1 MQHTQPHPDGAR
13 LGEVVESTS
22 TGFTTHCY
30 RLDELPP
37 LGGLVRGGE
46 TAQVYGIVYA
56 ASTRSI
62 DPARHPIPRGADVD
76 TEEAV
81 YRENPQLE
89 RLLVS
94 EFHSVIVG
102 YRRGGEVV
110 RHLTQRP
117 PRIHSFVRECASEE
131 LREFSRSMD
140 FAPLLLAAPTTAQD
154 EVLAAFLRLARDSHP
169 DPDGFLVRAGRELVA
184 YFPGQTQR
192 LSGVLRRLAW

>member
-1 MQHTQPHPDGAR
+1 MGEKPQDGLR

-62 DPARHPIPRGADVD
+62 DPARHPIPRGADAD
-76 TEEAV
+76 TEEEV
-81 YRENPQLE
+81 YRDNPQLE

-94 EFHSVIVG
+94 EFQSVIVG
-102 YRRGGEVV
+102 YRRGDEVV
-110 RHLTQRP
+110 RHLPSLP
-117 PRIHSFVRECASEE
+117 PRIHSFVRECGGDE
-131 LREFSRSMD
+131 LREFSASMD
-140 FAPLLLAAPTTAQD
+140 FAPLLLAAATPAQD
-154 EVLAAFLRLARDSHP
+154 EVLAAFLRLARDSHA
-169 DPDGFLVRAGRELVA
+169 DPDGFLVRAGRELVGH
-184 YFPGQTQR
+184 FPGQALR
-192 LSGVLRRLAW
+192 LASVLRRLAW

>member
-1 MQHTQPHPDGAR
+1 MQDTQPHPKGAR

-22 TGFTTHCY
+22 TGFITHCY

-62 DPARHPIPRGADVD
+62 DPARHPIPRGAGADS
-76 TEEAV
+76 EEDV
-81 YRENPQLE
+81 YRDNPQLE

-94 EFHSVIVG
+94 EFKSVTVG
-102 YRRGGEVV
+102 YRNGGEVV
-110 RHLTQRP
+110 RHLPPLP
-117 PRIHSFVRECASEE
+117 PRIHSFVRECGGDE
-131 LREFSRSMD
+131 LREFSASMD
-140 FAPLLLAAPTTAQD
+140 FAPLLLAAATTAQD

-169 DPDGFLVRAGRELVA
+169 DPDGFLVGAGRELVTH
-184 YFPGQTQR
+184 FPGQAQR
-192 LSGVLRRLAW
+192 LGGVLRRLAW

>member
-1 MQHTQPHPDGAR
+1 MVEKSQNGAR

-46 TAQVYGIVYA
+46 TVQVYGIVYA

-62 DPARHPIPRGADVD
+62 DPARHPIPRGSDVES
-76 TEEAV
+76 EEDV
-81 YRENPQLE
+81 YRDNPQLE

-94 EFHSVIVG
+94 EFQSVIVG
-102 YRRGGEVV
+102 YRLDDQVTRQ
-110 RHLTQRP
+110 LPPRP
-117 PRIHSFVRECASEE
+117 PRIHSFVRGCAGEE
-131 LREFSRSMD
+131 VREFSASMD
-140 FAPLLLAAPTTAQD
+140 FAPLLLAASTTAQD

-184 YFPGQTQR
+184 HFPGQAQR
-192 LSGVLRRLAW
+192 LGGVLRRLAW

>member
-1 MQHTQPHPDGAR
+1 MSEKPQAGVR

-62 DPARHPIPRGADVD
+62 DPARHPIPRGADAD
-76 TEEAV
+76 SEEEV
-81 YRENPQLE
+81 YRDNPQLE

-94 EFHSVIVG
+94 EFQSVIVG
-102 YRRGGEVV
+102 YRSGDEVV
-110 RHLTQRP
+110 RHLPPLP
-117 PRIHSFVRECASEE
+117 PRIHSFVRVCDGDEM
-131 LREFSRSMD
+131 REFSASMD
-140 FAPLLLAAPTTAQD
+140 FAPLLLATATAAQD

-169 DPDGFLVRAGRELVA
+169 DPESFLVRAGRELVA
-184 YFPGQTQR
+184 HFPGQAQR
-192 LSGVLRRLAW
+192 LGSVLRRLAW

>member
-1 MQHTQPHPDGAR
+1 MREQSQVDSR
-13 LGEVVESTS
+13 LGEVVESSS

-62 DPARHPIPRGADVD
+62 DPARHPIPRGVDAD
-76 TEEAV
+76 TEEDV
-81 YRENPQLE
+81 YRDNPQLE

-94 EFHSVIVG
+94 EFQSVIVG
-102 YRRGGEVV
+102 YRLDDQVM
-110 RHLTQRP
+110 HQLPPRP
-117 PRIHSFVRECASEE
+117 PRIHSFVRECDGEE
-131 LREFSRSMD
+131 IRDFSQSMD
-140 FAPLLLAAPTTAQD
+140 FAPLLLAASTAAQD
-154 EVLAAFLRLARDSHP
+154 EVLAAFLRLARDSHS

-184 YFPGQTQR
+184 HFPGQAQR
-192 LSGVLRRLAW
+192 LGGVLRRLAW